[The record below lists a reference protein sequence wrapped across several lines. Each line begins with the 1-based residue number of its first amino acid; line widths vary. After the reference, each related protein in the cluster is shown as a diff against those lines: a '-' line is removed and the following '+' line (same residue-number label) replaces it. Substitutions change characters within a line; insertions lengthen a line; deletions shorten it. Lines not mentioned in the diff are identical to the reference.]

1 MNADTYPLQ
10 PTPNVCHFIKA
21 VRAGTHPRDAAKQNG
36 FSVPEANLIRKLA
49 GLPIARH
56 APDIAEQVI
65 ALRAT
70 GITYR
75 QIAEQ
80 LNISQPYVNHI
91 LHQHRGTIQ

>member
-1 MNADTYPLQ
+1 MNVDTYPLQ
-10 PTPNVCHFIKA
+10 ATPKVCHFIDA
-21 VRAGTHPRDAAKQNG
+21 VRDGVNPREAAKQTG
-36 FSVPEANLIRKLA
+36 FSIAEATLIRKLA
-49 GLPIARH
+49 GLPIARY

-80 LNISQPYVNHI
+80 LNISQAYVNHI